1 MKKAFTL
8 IELLVVLTIL
18 GILYTVAVPTYDNY
32 ILKSRFDEAKVTLQ
46 ALMLAQERYKIEN
59 GHYFSLTSGTIDNEK
74 IIANNL
80 KVDLSTSNNF
90 AYRLVGVEDIDD
102 IQQYRFKAI
111 LRPRSWV
118 NDCDSYPSDLEKT
131 CKQNETQSADDWVSN
146 YTRGT
151 EKHYMEIR
159 YPTPLPD
166 ALNGIDYT
174 HIYTE

>member
-1 MKKAFTL
+1 
-8 IELLVVLTIL
+8 LVVLAIL

-59 GHYFSLTSGTIDNEK
+59 GHYFSLTSGTIDNEL

-90 AYRLVGVEDIDD
+90 AYQLVGVADIDN
-102 IQQYRFKAI
+102 IHQYRFKAI
-111 LRPRSWV
+111 LRPDSWDS
-118 NDCDSYPSDLEKT
+118 NCDSYTDNPDTT
-131 CKQNETQSADDWVSN
+131 CKQNETQSADDWVTN
-146 YTRGT
+146 YTRDT
-151 EKHYMEIR
+151 EKHYIEIR